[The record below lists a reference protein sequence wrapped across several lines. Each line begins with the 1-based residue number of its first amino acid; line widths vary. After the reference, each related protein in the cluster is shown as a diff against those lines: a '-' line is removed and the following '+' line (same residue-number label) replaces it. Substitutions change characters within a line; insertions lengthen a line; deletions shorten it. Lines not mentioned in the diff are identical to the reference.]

1 MHLFFLKVCYKIQL
15 QNSSTRQAVQL
26 TIVPLQRIQ
35 FSHRIHPICQ
45 TLLLLQVCFLFSPLQ
60 VSLLWDLSIPQLT
73 AHRSPDCVCQP
84 PTTETIVTNTAS
96 QVMHKIKYGYGH
108 LNDKKKKYL
117 SVRFSFRNYHPQRVQ
132 GMIKDRQGYL
142 HHMKHLVPL

>member
-1 MHLFFLKVCYKIQL
+1 MHLFFFFESLL
-15 QNSSTRQAVQL
+15 QNTAPKQFHKPSSSADNCSCSKDP
-26 TIVPLQRIQ
+26 IFPIQ
-35 FSHRIHPICQ
+35 YAKHC
-45 TLLLLQVCFLFSPLQ
+45 CFYRCVFFSPHYRYHCCEISVFLN
-60 VSLLWDLSIPQLT
+60 IT

-142 HHMKHLVPL
+142 HHMKHLIPL